1 MRKKGFKK
9 WIVTSAVT
17 VVLALAV
24 VVCWKTDVFGKFT
37 PEEPYVKG
45 EAESLSS
52 VVVTSPGSNWMGA
65 MGTGAKPATKDVPTC
80 EGKKGSETNPFV
92 ILEVVADKAQQQMTY
107 LGMDDNSAK
116 PLDILQI
123 GIDVAKDEGKSY
135 VPGSSSYMSNNDL
148 RSVGEWFCNWDF
160 EVHAIGNVDK
170 KENIHFTDIQK
181 LYSLKITSDDLKD
194 AGIDAD
200 EFKQQFNT
208 GKKTEF
214 SRDMYDVPALIK
226 KYPDLFQEDDD
237 KKEIRKPAKE
247 DIYNWAASYESK
259 VTKEAVV
266 DKYSGNGYILA
277 VEPGKGDFGFASESD
292 CNNWIFTKTGTNADR
307 WVYVENEEDLPA
319 ESVERYKAGIAKID
333 RYGFWDNDKPIWHE
347 GTASLYTKYLDS
359 DDITGLYL
367 DLSKENGLTCQYIVE
382 PEETKDIYT
391 FDYYGIANNNILKRQ
406 LFQFKTQK
414 ECDDFHMQVICMTP
428 EELNAMAKK
437 DTDDTVDMIER
448 ADMFY
453 LGGYDSDTYEI
464 KDIYKLYYKFVKG
477 QSEYDTTEILSFLDQ
492 DLEWDLCYKLIYRLC
507 NNKNLPL
514 VMTNVLGKIATEGT
528 ATISMY
534 QNETFPNVSRRA
546 TLNNLAK
553 LYIIASQFDL
563 TARKE
568 ENENFVRTFYD
579 DILIP
584 GKLQKVAL
592 TKGAQNSSDSPAQFT
607 GYYQRPKVIQSED
620 KIEREKCYYL
630 WNTLTF
636 FPEALEGKWFNE
648 TQCSTEKAD
657 VDDFVNYGYMRSYFD
672 VDASSKLFSDG
683 SEAEK
688 VDGAYVDSDGE
699 MHGNVTIPH
708 NQNNTGY
715 STLLGNTESS
725 YVTNGAMDISYMIM
739 NNRPETINNQVLKV
753 MKQKKE
759 YVKMSDSAILLDY
772 TSDRSYGDKKSYVK
786 LQIHANNNG
795 QNGLVTKIRLKNSEG
810 KTAPQDG
817 ELLLYDSATYTKEC
831 EKDTYGSNSGYIIP
845 STDTLTAY
853 VPYSLQQWADGYN
866 IIEVETVGRILS
878 QKGKTKGKVIL
889 GEPVTTEIDIGERTL
904 FNLE

>member
-1 MRKKGFKK
+1 MRKKRLKK
-9 WIVTSAVT
+9 WIVSSAAI

-37 PEEPYVKG
+37 PKEPYVKG

-65 MGTGAKPATKDVPTC
+65 MGTGAKPATTEVPTC

-107 LGMDDNSAK
+107 LGMEDNSAK

-123 GIDVAKDEGKSY
+123 GIDIAKANKCSY
-135 VPGSSSYMSNNDL
+135 VPGSSAYMNRDYL
-148 RSVGEWFCNWDF
+148 KTVGQWFGNWEF
-160 EVHAIGNVDK
+160 EVHAIGNTNE
-170 KENIHFTDIQK
+170 KEKINFTDFKK
-181 LYSLKITSDDLKD
+181 LYSLQITSDDLKD
-194 AGIDAD
+194 AKIDAD
-200 EFKQQFNT
+200 EFKKQFNT
-208 GKKTEF
+208 GKTKEF
-214 SRDMYDVPALIK
+214 SRDMYDVPTLIE
-226 KYPDLFQEDDD
+226 KYPGLFQEDDD

-247 DIYNWAASYESK
+247 DIYNWAASCESI
-259 VTKEAVV
+259 VTKEE
-266 DKYSGNGYILA
+266 YSGNGYILA
-277 VEPGKGDFGFASESD
+277 VKPGEGDFGFASESD
-292 CNNWIFTKTGTNADR
+292 CNNWTFTKTGTNADR
-307 WVYVENEEDLPA
+307 WVYVENEENLPA
-319 ESVERYKAGIAKID
+319 KSVERYNADIAKIERD
-333 RYGFWDNDKPIWHE
+333 GFKITDKSINE
-347 GTASLYTKYLDS
+347 GTASLYTKYRDS

-367 DLSKENGLTCQYIVE
+367 NLSKESGLTCQYMG
-382 PEETKDIYT
+382 TKDIYT

-406 LFQFKTQK
+406 LFRFKTQK
-414 ECDDFHMQVICMTP
+414 EYDDFHIQVICMTP

-437 DTDDTVDMIER
+437 DTKDTVDMIER

-453 LGGYDSDTYEI
+453 LGGYDSNTYEI
-464 KDIYKLYYKFVKG
+464 KDIYKLYYEFVLGKTN
-477 QSEYDTTEILSFLDQ
+477 YDVTEVASFLDH

-514 VMTNVLGKIATEGT
+514 VMTNALGKIATEGT
-528 ATISMY
+528 ATIQMY
-534 QNETFPNVSRRA
+534 QSEKYPNVSRKA
-546 TLNNLAK
+546 SLNNFAK
-553 LYIIASQFDL
+553 LYIIATQFDL

-739 NNRPETINNQVLKV
+739 NNRPETINNQVVKV

-786 LQIHANNNG
+786 VQIHTNNNG
-795 QNGLVTKIRLKNSEG
+795 ENGLVTKISLKNNEG
-810 KTAPQDG
+810 EKAPVNG
-817 ELLLYDSATYTKEC
+817 TLKLYNSKDCATEC
-831 EKDTYGSNSGYIIP
+831 SKDTYGSYFGYVIP
-845 STDTLTAY
+845 STDTLIAY
-853 VPYSLQQWADGYN
+853 IPYSLQQWADGYN

>member
-17 VVLALAV
+17 VVLALTV

-37 PEEPYVKG
+37 PKEPYVEG
-45 EAESLSS
+45 EAKSLSS
-52 VVVTSPGSNWMGA
+52 VVVTNPGSNWMGEE
-65 MGTGAKPATKDVPTC
+65 GTGAEPATTEVPTC
-80 EGKKGSETNPFV
+80 KGKKGTETNPFV

-107 LGMDDNSAK
+107 LGMEDNSAK

-123 GIDVAKDEGKSY
+123 GIDIAKANKCSY
-135 VPGSSSYMSNNDL
+135 VPGSSAYMNRDYL
-148 RSVGEWFCNWDF
+148 KTVGQWFGNWEY
-160 EVHAIGNVDK
+160 EVHAIGNTNE
-170 KENIHFTDIQK
+170 KEKINFTDFKK
-181 LYSLKITSDDLKD
+181 LYSLQITADDLKD
-194 AGIDAD
+194 AKIDAD
-200 EFKQQFNT
+200 AFKQQFNT
-208 GKKTEF
+208 GKTKEF
-214 SRDMYDVPALIK
+214 SRDMYDVPTLIK

-259 VTKEAVV
+259 VTKEAKVY
-266 DKYSGNGYILA
+266 KYSGSGYILA
-277 VEPGKGDFGFASESD
+277 VKPGEGDFGFASESD
-292 CNNWIFTKTGTNADR
+292 CNNWTFTKTGTNADR
-307 WVYVENEEDLPA
+307 WVYVENEENLPVK
-319 ESVERYKAGIAKID
+319 SVERYKAGIAKIE
-333 RYGFWDNDKPIWHE
+333 RYGFWDKDKPKPIWHE

-382 PEETKDIYT
+382 PEETKDVYT

-406 LFQFKTQK
+406 LFRFKTQK

-453 LGGYDSDTYEI
+453 LGGYDSNTYEI
-464 KDIYKLYYKFVKG
+464 KDIYKLYYEFVLGKTN
-477 QSEYDTTEILSFLDQ
+477 YDVTEVASFLDH

-514 VMTNVLGKIATEGT
+514 VMTNALGKIATEGT
-528 ATISMY
+528 TTIQMY
-534 QNETFPNVSRRA
+534 QNETYPNVSRKA
-546 TLNNLAK
+546 SLNNFAK
-553 LYIIASQFDL
+553 LYIIATQFDL
-563 TARKE
+563 TAKKE
-568 ENENFVRTFYD
+568 EDEKFIRTFYD
-579 DILIP
+579 DILVP

-636 FPEALEGKWFNE
+636 FPEALEGKWTNGE
-648 TQCSTEKAD
+648 QCSTGKAD
-657 VDDFVNYGYMRSYFD
+657 VDDFVNYGYMRPYFD

-725 YVTNGAMDISYMIM
+725 YVTNGAMDISYKII
-739 NNRPETINNQVLKV
+739 NNRPETVNNQIIKV
-753 MKQKKE
+753 VKQKQE
-759 YVKMSDSAILLDY
+759 YVKMSDNAILLDY
-772 TSDRSYGDKKSYVK
+772 TSNRSYGDKKSYVK
-786 LQIHANNNG
+786 LQIHTNNNG

-810 KTAPQDG
+810 KTAPHDG

-845 STDTLTAY
+845 STDSLTAY

-866 IIEVETVGRILS
+866 IIEVETVGRIYS
-878 QKGKTKGKVIL
+878 EKKKTIISGKRIK
-889 GEPVTTEIDIGERTL
+889 TEINIGERTL

>member
-17 VVLALAV
+17 AVLALAV

-37 PEEPYVKG
+37 PKEPYVEG
-45 EAESLSS
+45 EAKSLSS
-52 VVVTSPGSNWMGA
+52 VKVTSPGSNWMGA
-65 MGTGAKPATKDVPTC
+65 EGTGAEPATTEVPTC
-80 EGKKGSETNPFV
+80 KGKKGSETNPFV

-107 LGMDDNSAK
+107 LGMDDNSHK

-123 GIDVAKDEGKSY
+123 GIDVAKANKCSY
-135 VPGSSSYMSNNDL
+135 VPGSSGYSEDNYRTLLSNTVGPWFGND
-148 RSVGEWFCNWDF
+148 WKF
-160 EVHAIGNVDK
+160 EVHAIGNINK
-170 KENIHFTDIQK
+170 KEKIHFTDIQK
-181 LYSLKITSDDLKD
+181 LYSLTITSDDVKD
-194 AGIDAD
+194 AKIDAD

-208 GKKTEF
+208 GKTKEF
-214 SRDMYDVPALIK
+214 SRDMYDVPTLIK
-226 KYPDLFQEDDD
+226 KYGDLFQVDDD
-237 KKEIRKPAKE
+237 KKIIRGPAKI
-247 DIYNWAASYESK
+247 DIYNWAASYESI
-259 VTKEAVV
+259 VTTEE
-266 DKYSGNGYILA
+266 YSGNGYILA

-292 CNNWIFTKTGTNADR
+292 CNNWTFTKTGTNADR
-307 WVYVENEEDLPA
+307 WVYVKNEKDLPA
-319 ESVERYKAGIAKID
+319 ESVKRYNADIAKIERD
-333 RYGFWDNDKPIWHE
+333 RFKITDKSIDE
-347 GTASLYTKYLDS
+347 GTASLYTQYGDS

-367 DLSKENGLTCQYIVE
+367 DLSKENGLTCQYTG
-382 PEETKDIYT
+382 PKDIYT

-406 LFQFKTQK
+406 LFRFKTQK
-414 ECDDFHMQVICMTP
+414 EYDDFHMQVICMTP

-453 LGGYDSDTYEI
+453 LGGYNSETNKI
-464 KDIYKLYYKFVKG
+464 KDIYKLYYKYVKG

-528 ATISMY
+528 TTIQMY
-534 QNETFPNVSRRA
+534 QNKTYPNVSRKA
-546 TLNNLAK
+546 SLNNFAK
-553 LYIIASQFDL
+553 LYIIATQFDL
-563 TARKE
+563 TAKKE
-568 ENENFVRTFYD
+568 EDEKFIRTFYD
-579 DILIP
+579 DILVP

-607 GYYQRPKVIQSED
+607 GYYQRPKVIQSKD

-636 FPEALEGKWFNE
+636 FPEALEGKWYNGE
-648 TQCSTEKAD
+648 QCSTGKAD
-657 VDDFVNYGYMRSYFD
+657 VDDFVNYGYMRPYFD
-672 VDASSKLFSDG
+672 VDASSKVFSDG
-683 SEAEK
+683 QEAEK

-708 NQNNTGY
+708 NQNNTNGY
-715 STLLGNTESS
+715 STLLGNTDSVG
-725 YVTNGAMDISYMIM
+725 VTNGAMDISYKIM
-739 NNRPETINNQVLKV
+739 NNRPETVKNQIIKV
-753 MKQKKE
+753 VKQKKE
-759 YVKMSDSAILLDY
+759 YVKMSDNAILLDY
-772 TSDRSYGDKKSYVK
+772 TSNRSYGDKKSYVK
-786 LQIHANNNG
+786 LQIHANDNG

-866 IIEVETVGRILS
+866 IIEVETVGRIYS
-878 QKGKTKGKVIL
+878 EKKKTIISGKRIK
-889 GEPVTTEIDIGERTL
+889 TEINIGERTL